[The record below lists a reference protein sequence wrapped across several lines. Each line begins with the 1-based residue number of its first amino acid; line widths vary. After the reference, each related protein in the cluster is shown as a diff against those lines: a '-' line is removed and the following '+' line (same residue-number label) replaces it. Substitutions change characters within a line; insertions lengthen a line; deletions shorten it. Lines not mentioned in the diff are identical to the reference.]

1 MKGQKKGIDLTQ
13 GMVAQQLFL
22 FFLPI
27 LAGSILQQMYTTLD
41 AVIIGQF
48 AGKTGLAAIDSV
60 YNLLKLPVNFF
71 VGLSTGATI
80 IISQYFG
87 AKQEQDLSKAIHTA
101 IAFSLVAGIL
111 LSIIGVLTAPWCLN
125 MMQVPADIYPITYL

>member
-1 MKGQKKGIDLTQ
+1 MEGQNKNIDLTQ
-13 GMVAQQLFL
+13 GAAGRQLFL

-27 LAGSILQQMYTTLD
+27 LAGSILQQIHTTLD

-48 AGKTGLAAIDSV
+48 AGKVGLAAIDSV

-71 VGLSTGATI
+71 VGLSTDTTI

-87 AKQEQDLSKAIHTA
+87 AKQEQHI
-101 IAFSLVAGIL
+101 
-111 LSIIGVLTAPWCLN
+111 
-125 MMQVPADIYPITYL
+125 

>member
-87 AKQEQDLSKAIHTA
+87 AKQEQDLSNGCLQESMQMT
-101 IAFSLVAGIL
+101 GR
-111 LSIIGVLTAPWCLN
+111 AP
-125 MMQVPADIYPITYL
+125 P

>member
-87 AKQEQDLSKAIHTA
+87 AKQEQDLSKGEYES
-101 IAFSLVAGIL
+101 FSVN
-111 LSIIGVLTAPWCLN
+111 S
-125 MMQVPADIYPITYL
+125 Y